1 MNSNVTEVDIEGDR
15 FLVFSSERK
24 ALSLFRQKIMKVRL
38 RTEAFGTT
46 RGERRT
52 DGTPHWVGGGD
63 ILYQR

>member
-15 FLVFSSERK
+15 FLVFSSMRK
-24 ALSLFRQKIMKVRL
+24 ALSLFRQKMKVRL

-52 DGTPHWVGGGD
+52 DGPSHWVGGGD